1 MHKNQ
6 VHLHFKDDLSTII
19 LPLFSPVA
27 GSLDRLKEVNGNTAE
42 AMATFS
48 GAEDSM
54 YPDREEEDEAS
65 FNLQARDLFDLK

>member
-1 MHKNQ
+1 M
-6 VHLHFKDDLSTII
+6 
-19 LPLFSPVA
+19 A